1 MPFYKSF
8 DEMVQA
14 LIDRAVLEDARRLM
28 KAGADV
34 ELVLLFLRDRGL
46 NQGES
51 IIAICALTAMPHDE
65 AKKLVSFS
73 KAWVDHF
80 DSVKHLH
87 DQAFKAI
94 RELADSNE
102 KGLPRIELVGFDDI
116 EP

>member
-1 MPFYKSF
+1 MHFYKSF

-14 LIDRAVLEDARRLM
+14 VIDHAVLEDARKLM

-46 NQGES
+46 DQGAS
-51 IIAICALTAMPHDE
+51 IIAIRALTAMSHDE
-65 AKKLVSFS
+65 AKKLVCFS
-73 KAWVDHF
+73 RAWVDHF
-80 DSVKHLH
+80 DSVQHLH
-87 DQAFKAI
+87 DQAHKAI
-94 RELADSNE
+94 RELTASNE

>member
-14 LIDRAVLEDARRLM
+14 LIDPAVLEDARKLM

-46 NQGES
+46 DQGAS
-51 IIAICALTAMPHDE
+51 ITAICALTAMPHHE
-65 AKKLVSFS
+65 AKKLVCCS

-80 DSVKHLH
+80 DSVEHLH
-87 DQAFKAI
+87 DVALKAI
-94 RELADSNE
+94 RELAASNE
-102 KGLPRIELVGFDDI
+102 NGLLRIELFGFYDI

>member
-14 LIDRAVLEDARRLM
+14 LIDPAVLEDARKLR
-28 KAGADV
+28 KTGADV

-46 NQGES
+46 NQSTS
-51 IIAICALTAMPHDE
+51 IIAICALTAMPHQE
-65 AKKLVSFS
+65 AKKLVCFS

-80 DSVKHLH
+80 DSAQHLH
-87 DQAFKAI
+87 DQALKAI
-94 RELADSNE
+94 RELAASNE
-102 KGLPRIELVGFDDI
+102 NGLPRIELVGFDDI